1 MQAELSGLCLRYA
14 ELKASVD
21 QRLKWAV
28 GANPSLKETV
38 MDGFGCEH
46 AAQLEAVRQ
55 MAALVK
61 SVVGVSQSA
70 LQFEALRYQ
79 TFNYRCYRVNSQIPV
94 MALT

>member
-70 LQFEALRYQ
+70 LQFEALRY
-79 TFNYRCYRVNSQIPV
+79 
-94 MALT
+94 